1 MINMN
6 EYKEKTKEELVE
18 ELHSLLKERFDLR
31 IQRGSGLSPKPHLFK
46 INKKNIARVKTILVE
61 KNK

>member
-1 MINMN
+1 MN

-46 INKKNIARVKTILVE
+46 INKKNIERVKNILVE

>member
-1 MINMN
+1 MN
-6 EYKEKTKEELVE
+6 IDEYREKNKEELVK
-18 ELHSLLKERFDLR
+18 ELHLLLKERFDLR

-46 INKKNIARVKTILVE
+46 INKKNIARIKTLLSE

>member
-1 MINMN
+1 MN

-31 IQRGSGLSPKPHLFK
+31 IQRGSGLSPKTHLFI
-46 INKKNIARVKTILVE
+46 INKKNIARVKSILVE

>member
-1 MINMN
+1 MN
-6 EYKEKTKEELVE
+6 TGEYRKKTKEELVE

-46 INKKNIARVKTILVE
+46 INKKNIAKIKTILIE

>member
-1 MINMN
+1 MN
-6 EYKEKTKEELVE
+6 TGEYRKKTKEELAE

-46 INKKNIARVKTILVE
+46 INKKNIAKIKTILIE

>member
-1 MINMN
+1 MS

>member
-1 MINMN
+1 MTNMN

>member
-1 MINMN
+1 MNIN
-6 EYKEKTKEELVE
+6 EYREKTKEELMK

-46 INKKNIARVKTILVE
+46 VNKKNIAKIKTILNE

>member
-1 MINMN
+1 MN